1 MNLHNLRSITHHST
15 LAIPPTTQVGLEIRN
30 NNADNIKTYYISV
43 YYYVEQVKC
52 PGQKFLKNLQ
62 APSSY
67 SITEVQIIHPFLF
80 HIFFLKLLCAY
91 LEIALEV
98 SKSLSFIKIYISL
111 NSLNNRLRIWK
122 CGHDLELFYIKWASK
137 DDFCY

>member
-1 MNLHNLRSITHHST
+1 MKFHNSRSITHHST
-15 LAIPPTTQVGLEIRN
+15 LAISPTTQVGLEIRN

-67 SITEVQIIHPFLF
+67 SITEVQIIRPFLF
-80 HIFFLKLLCAY
+80 HIFLKLLCAY

-111 NSLNNRLRIWK
+111 NSVNNRLRIWK
-122 CGHDLELFYIKWASK
+122 CGHDLELFNIKWASK
-137 DDFCY
+137 NDVCY